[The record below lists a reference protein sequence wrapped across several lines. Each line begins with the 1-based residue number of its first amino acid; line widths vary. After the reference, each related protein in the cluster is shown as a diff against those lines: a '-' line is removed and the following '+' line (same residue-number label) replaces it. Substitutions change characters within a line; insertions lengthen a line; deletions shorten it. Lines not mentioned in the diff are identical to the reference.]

1 MSSVWFESPALY
13 PPLAKD
19 RGVYFYRREPMRS
32 NVRAALGRG
41 RRSSQSDTPTVWFNP
56 GQQAARCSSV
66 RRASPK
72 RQG

>member
-1 MSSVWFESPALY
+1 MSSVWFESPP